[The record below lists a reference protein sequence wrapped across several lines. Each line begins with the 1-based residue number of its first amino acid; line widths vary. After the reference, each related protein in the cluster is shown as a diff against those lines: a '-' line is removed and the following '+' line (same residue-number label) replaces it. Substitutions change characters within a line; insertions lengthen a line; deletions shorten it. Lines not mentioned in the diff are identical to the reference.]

1 MDCEMCGKPIEG
13 KPIRVKIDGAAMDVC
28 KDCSKF
34 GKIQKVPRPS
44 QYMQKKDKNKKRTN
58 KPARNYSKNDEPA
71 EELVENYGS
80 IIRNARESKKLSR
93 EQLGEKIFEKVSVIS
108 KIETEKMDP
117 DLKLARKLEKTLN
130 IKLIEKSEKID
141 LESYQNI
148 SRGGNT
154 IGSVVKIKKSKK

>member
-1 MDCEMCGKPIEG
+1 MCGKPIEG

-58 KPARNYSKNDEPA
+58 KPARNYNKNDEPA

-141 LESYQNI
+141 LESFQNI